1 MESIR
6 RLKGFQTLGSIMTD
20 SFIIMQWFCVE
31 EEKRRERKKE
41 KRINSCAGEREGDS
55 VSV

>member
-1 MESIR
+1 MKSIR
-6 RLKGFQTLGSIMTD
+6 RLKGFQMLGSIMTD

>member
-1 MESIR
+1 MKSIR

-31 EEKRRERKKE
+31 EEKRREEKEIKRKE
-41 KRINSCAGEREGDS
+41 
-55 VSV
+55 